1 MDIKADVEPFKYPR
15 NLVEKVQRLAR
26 EVAGRNKVLA
36 FDLSSSSK
44 VEVTMGK
51 ANQISNT
58 S

>member
-1 MDIKADVEPFKYPR
+1 MEPFKYPR

-51 ANQISNT
+51 AN
-58 S
+58 